1 MAAAAEF
8 EEEHHGDRSFVGREI
23 RDGLG
28 YAVVEDAEILFL
40 KTRDDIAM
48 LRGGDNIER
57 DDRNV
62 NGDGDTGLGS
72 LLSRIGRLGRIR
84 ILLLLRWRRSAALR
98 PGGGLGKGGI
108 LPRRQNQNG
117 RKNCEQNYG
126 KYGLHRALPD
136 NDQKLQIV
144 DSARPQETLAA
155 TNRVRLSNLTAMPN
169 PRADTGM

>member
-8 EEEHHGDRSFVGREI
+8 EEEHHGDRSFGGREI

-28 YAVVEDAEILFL
+28 YAVVKDAEILFF

-62 NGDGDTGLGS
+62 NGDGDTGLGN

-84 ILLLLRWRRSAALR
+84 ILLLLRWRRRPTLR
-98 PGGGLGKGGI
+98 PGGSLGNNGMTP
-108 LPRRQNQNG
+108 LRRNLHA
-117 RKNCEQNYG
+117 RKTSGQ
-126 KYGLHRALPD
+126 
-136 NDQKLQIV
+136 Q
-144 DSARPQETLAA
+144 S
-155 TNRVRLSNLTAMPN
+155 
-169 PRADTGM
+169 GM